1 MNNLKYTI
9 ELDFKGKLLPG
20 LKIVRQQIDNV
31 TDSVRKTNGQFKNMA
46 NICER
51 LRKMNYSHIAD
62 NWKNVTDSFSTLSQS
77 GVDFEQSLAD
87 LQAITGI
94 TGRNLEVVAQTARKV
109 GRESGLGAKGAV
121 DAFTLLASQINIDK
135 IGIKELVELQKRTI
149 TLAQAGGLE
158 MTEAATAMAATIN
171 QFGLSASEANRVINV
186 LAAGSKYGAAEVA
199 DLAQSF
205 KVSGATAA
213 AAGVSVEQT
222 AGAIEVLSQMNL
234 KGAEAGTALRN
245 IILKMQTTL
254 GMDLKKTA
262 MADALDQL
270 KPKLDDTTYLA
281 KVFGVENIAA
291 AQYLIKNAAAV
302 REMTQAVT
310 GTSTAQEQA
319 SIRTQTTAEQI
330 KRIQANI
337 ENLKISLFEATG
349 GLTGYASA
357 LGGTVV
363 MLSQM
368 LPLFALLKNGTA
380 TVTGAI
386 VTLAM
391 SMGDNLVTVFNAAKV
406 SLLEYTVQAQY
417 LSGVILT
424 RLATGFAAFTRA
436 LAFQNVAAKAAAA
449 ATALLNAVMNA
460 NPIVLVV
467 TAIAALAAGL
477 VYAYKNSERFRNVV
491 DSVWASV
498 SRFFSLA
505 WNKIV
510 GWFKS
515 IYEWAGK
522 AWGKV
527 KQFFGFGQVDIP
539 EEPENNKTSGPST
552 VNSGI
557 FDTVIQESKLAL
569 NTVGGLTKKIQELRE
584 AQNKASLE
592 QAVNLEKEIRLYQ
605 KKLEEMQKAIVAGV
619 MGNIAD
625 NRYKETIEAP
635 GISAVDVP
643 EISIPVE
650 FDQRA
655 IQRSWEI
662 TRQQLQESRREIQIT
677 GEQIGQMLT
686 GSMQNFFAS
695 IGEAVA
701 SGDGMEVL
709 KSALVSI
716 MDLLQQFGAALVAA
730 GTASLALK
738 AVAWNG
744 VGAIIAG
751 GALIAATAA
760 AKAALQKAA
769 TPFAKGGIVS
779 GPTYALVGEYA
790 GASGNPEVIAPL
802 DKLKNLIEPT
812 APAETMGEV
821 RFVIRGE
828 VLEGILQKMNRKR
841 SRTR

>member
-1 MNNLKYTI
+1 M
-9 ELDFKGKLLPG
+9 
-20 LKIVRQQIDNV
+20 
-31 TDSVRKTNGQFKNMA
+31 
-46 NICER
+46 
-51 LRKMNYSHIAD
+51 
-62 NWKNVTDSFSTLSQS
+62 
-77 GVDFEQSLAD
+77 
-87 LQAITGI
+87 
-94 TGRNLEVVAQTARKV
+94 
-109 GRESGLGAKGAV
+109 
-121 DAFTLLASQINIDK
+121 
-135 IGIKELVELQKRTI
+135 
-149 TLAQAGGLE
+149 
-158 MTEAATAMAATIN
+158 
-171 QFGLSASEANRVINV
+171 
-186 LAAGSKYGAAEVA
+186 
-199 DLAQSF
+199 
-205 KVSGATAA
+205 
-213 AAGVSVEQT
+213 
-222 AGAIEVLSQMNL
+222 
-234 KGAEAGTALRN
+234 
-245 IILKMQTTL
+245 
-254 GMDLKKTA
+254 
-262 MADALDQL
+262 
-270 KPKLDDTTYLA
+270 
-281 KVFGVENIAA
+281 
-291 AQYLIKNAAAV
+291 
-302 REMTQAVT
+302 
-310 GTSTAQEQA
+310 
-319 SIRTQTTAEQI
+319 
-330 KRIQANI
+330 
-337 ENLKISLFEATG
+337 
-349 GLTGYASA
+349 
-357 LGGTVV
+357 
-363 MLSQM
+363 
-368 LPLFALLKNGTA
+368 
-380 TVTGAI
+380 
-386 VTLAM
+386 
-391 SMGDNLVTVFNAAKV
+391 
-406 SLLEYTVQAQY
+406 
-417 LSGVILT
+417 
-424 RLATGFAAFTRA
+424 
-436 LAFQNVAAKAAAA
+436 
-449 ATALLNAVMNA
+449 
-460 NPIVLVV
+460 
-467 TAIAALAAGL
+467 AAGL